1 MQYHLT
7 RAVER
12 KSQQDQN
19 KSLIRAFIDEIF
31 NKHNLSSIEKFIGK
45 GSIKGIPYVSS
56 NNGDEGFKKF
66 VADFFKAFPDWHTTI
81 EHIIAENDLVMVFLK
96 GSGTHKGK
104 FQGFSS
110 THKSV
115 KIRSAH
121 LYKLKDEKIIG
132 HWGVVDQLNFLKQ
145 TGVLLSERAN
155 KEIKDAKMVWI
166 RDYSL
171 K

>member
-1 MQYHLT
+1 
-7 RAVER
+7 
-12 KSQQDQN
+12 
-19 KSLIRAFIDEIF
+19 
-31 NKHNLSSIEKFIGK
+31 
-45 GSIKGIPYVSS
+45 
-56 NNGDEGFKKF
+56 
-66 VADFFKAFPDWHTTI
+66 
-81 EHIIAENDLVMVFLK
+81 MVFLK

-104 FQGFSS
+104 FQGSSS

-115 KIRSAH
+115 NIRSAH

-155 KEIKDAKMVWI
+155 KEIKDAKIVWI